1 MRSRSLSIRR
11 RIKNIILFLVLL
23 VITLGAYYNI
33 QNSKADTTIKMS
45 ATALD
50 NYGYLGQEEFEL
62 DAKVVEDDLYEIEL
76 PQSVNNKKVF
86 ESLKVT
92 LEMPVKPEA
101 TEDQKTDETDKNA
114 ENAENEKAEQSE
126 VKEESSAENTAED
139 KADSEN
145 AEASKESAE
154 TSEESKSEEKADSE
168 IKTETIELQVIDN
181 KIQLTGYQVAN
192 GKLAFEVKYDVAILE
207 KVKEVEGNFYNPN
220 KLSEKTE
227 EERKELEKLEEAK
240 TVYYQTLK
248 YEDIE
253 NSRVVEVKGF
263 LPLGVKIQVKEVTEE
278 RLKEIFGDANI
289 QTAYDIEIL
298 KQEEQEVLIDEANP
312 ELGTKKVIVEKE
324 INPADYGQAVE
335 VIIQDKNIKTGSNV
349 YHVNGEDN
357 SYEALGVN
365 ENEKKSISFHTTAF
379 SEYAV
384 SDDYGIMLTAST
396 TTSATIMTP
405 ASSSTPAKSVTVTV
419 QTASTSNAVTGYAW
433 TTSTSTPS
441 SYTTASSN
449 YLTLTKNGV
458 TGTYYL
464 HIKDKLGY
472 TKYTGPYVLDNT
484 SPTVS
489 ITGPGTSIAASSGTY
504 TITFSEVVS
513 GFAQSD
519 ITVSGLSGN
528 ITSLT
533 TSDNKVFTLKL
544 SFTAS
549 CTVSVKVAAGVCS
562 DEAGNTNSVSNTYST
577 TVDLN
582 RPSCTI
588 TSSAGIST
596 TASSITYTFTWSETV
611 SGFATADITVT
622 NGTKGTFATVTSGKV
637 YTLVVTNSGACT
649 QKVTVKAGTVT
660 DSTGNTNPESSLTV
674 TIKESSSAT
683 VTDATRPTILFGEE
697 EMQEGLIR
705 HYEAINNMGYGHAS
719 SGTVWKDLSGNYD
732 ATITGA
738 TIGTDLI
745 TFDGSD
751 DWANCGQVSGITNAF
766 TMQISLSLGSVQ
778 SGQKYL
784 WGNWE
789 SGGFGLEL
797 KDGKPY
803 AEVYISG
810 VGYKTVTHSTALTA
824 GLSTLYHLALTY
836 DGSTLRLYKDGAQV
850 ATTAA
855 SGTVGSPASSTVLA
869 LGTNPK
875 ASAAQSGYANV
886 KISSAMLFNR
896 CLSAAEIQRNINT
909 PQVPIRTTTS
919 SSIKLTVRD
928 IQTGIKYWG
937 LTTSTTAPTST
948 GTTSSSTLNTWNLL
962 TVTTSETTVTFSG
975 LTTGTYYAWAKDATG
990 NTTYI
995 QIQVKA
1001 ETAAPN
1007 VRVQNSTEVVSDGLI
1022 RYYDAVNN
1030 TQSGHSSSATTW
1042 HDLSG
1047 NYNRKIKWSNHKRW
1061 KFNFYRRFICISR
1074 ICRL

>member
-45 ATALD
+45 ATAKD
-50 NYGYLGQEEFEL
+50 NYGYLGTEEFDL
-62 DAKVVEDDLYEIEL
+62 DAKLVSDGLYEIEL
-76 PQSVNNKKVF
+76 PESVNNKKVF

-101 TEDQKTDETDKNA
+101 TENKTENP
-114 ENAENEKAEQSE
+114 ENAEDTKTEQSE
-126 VKEESSAENTAED
+126 KKADSENEEASEESKSED

-145 AEASKESAE
+145 TAKD
-154 TSEESKSEEKADSE
+154 KIDSE
-168 IKTETIELQVIDN
+168 NIENAGDSTESSEAAPVKTVTTEVEVKDN
-181 KIQLTGYQVAN
+181 KIILTGDQVAN

-207 KVKEVEGNFYNPN
+207 KVEIEGNFYNPN

-248 YEDIE
+248 YEDVE

-278 RLKEIFGDANI
+278 RLKEIFGNANI

-335 VIIQDKNIKTGSNV
+335 VIIQDQNIKTGSNV
-349 YHVNGEDN
+349 YHVNAEDN

-365 ENEKKSISFHTTAF
+365 ENEKKSISFHTTTF

-384 SDDYGIMLTAST
+384 SNDYGIMLAAST

-405 ASSSTPAKSVTVTV
+405 ISNSTPAKSVTVTV
-419 QTASTSNAVTGYAW
+419 QTASIANAITGYAW

-458 TGTYYL
+458 TGNYYL

-472 TKYTGPYVLDNT
+472 TKYTGPFVLDNT

-489 ITGPGTSIAASSGTY
+489 ITGPGASIAASSGTY

-533 TSDNKVFTLKL
+533 TSDNKVFKLKL

-562 DEAGNTNSVSNTYST
+562 DTAGNTNSVSNTYST
-577 TVDLN
+577 AVDLN

-596 TASSITYTFTWSETV
+596 TATSITYTFTWSETV

-622 NGTKGTFATVTSGKV
+622 NGTKGKFTTKTSGKV
-637 YTLVVTNSGACT
+637 YTLVVTNTGSVT
-649 QKVTVKAGTVT
+649 QKVTVKAGSVT
-660 DSTGNTNPESSLTV
+660 DSTGNTNPESSITV
-674 TIKESSSAT
+674 TIGSSTPA
-683 VTDATRPTILFGEE
+683 DATRPTILFGEE

-732 ATITGA
+732 ATLTGA
-738 TIGTDLI
+738 TIGTDRI
-745 TFDGSD
+745 SFDGTN

-766 TMQISLSLGSVQ
+766 TMQISFTLGAVQ

-803 AEVYISG
+803 AEVYIAG
-810 VGYKTVTHSTALTA
+810 VGYKTVTHATALSANTN
-824 GLSTLYHLALTY
+824 TLYHLALTY
-836 DGSTLRLYKDGAQV
+836 DGSTLRLYKDGSQV
-850 ATTAA
+850 ATTSA
-855 SGTVGSPASSTVLA
+855 SGTVGKPASNTILA
-869 LGTNPK
+869 LGANPGG
-875 ASAAQSGYANV
+875 SAAQGGYANV

-909 PQVPIRTTTS
+909 PQVPVRTTTS

-928 IQTGIKYWG
+928 LQKGIKYWG
-937 LTTSTTAPTST
+937 ITTSTTAPTST
-948 GTTSSSTLNTWNLL
+948 GTTVTTSSSTKNTWHLL
-962 TVTTSETTVTFSG
+962 TVTTSETTVTFTG

-1001 ETAAPN
+1001 ETRVPN
-1007 VRVQNSTEVVSDGLI
+1007 VRVQNSTEIVSDGLI
-1022 RYYDAVNN
+1022 RYFDGINN
-1030 TQSGHSSSATTW
+1030 TLNGHSSSTSKW
-1042 HDLSG
+1042 YDLSG
-1047 NYNRKIKWSNHKRW
+1047 NHDRS
-1061 KFNFYRRFICISR
+1061 
-1074 ICRL
+1074 